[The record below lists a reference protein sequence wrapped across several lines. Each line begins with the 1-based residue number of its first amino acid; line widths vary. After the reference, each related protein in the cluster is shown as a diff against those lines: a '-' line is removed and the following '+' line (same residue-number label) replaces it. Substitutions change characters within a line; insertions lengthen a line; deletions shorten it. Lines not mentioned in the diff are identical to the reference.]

1 MSILK
6 ELTTYEYLLEAPSVA
21 IDIKKLF
28 TDVPPKTSAAALKKL
43 WGSQHLSWHGKRFFD
58 DGELGPAYVQAE
70 EAAREY
76 LSNGEEDKIIGD
88 VMVDLSPIKGELADD
103 VDYDYE
109 YEFNATFEDDESTL
123 QECYLGYDPK
133 RDVLYIGFDA
143 WSTDEDFNK
152 EWDDKFKEAS
162 GIKFDQDDPKHEKIL
177 DAAWKMYH
185 TKQMGF
191 YGFIFEI
198 TDSGGSMKA
207 EMAHPPMTGGFYGGM
222 YKMFKSQNPN
232 VIDLRLD

>member
-28 TDVPPKTSAAALKKL
+28 NDVPPKTSAAALEKL

-58 DGELGPAYVQAE
+58 EGDAGPAYVQAE
-70 EAAREY
+70 EAARKY
-76 LSNGEEDKIIGD
+76 LADGDLDDIIGD
-88 VMVDLSPIKGELADD
+88 VTVDLSPIKDELADD
-103 VDYDYE
+103 VDYQYE
-109 YEFNATFEDDESTL
+109 YEFNAVFENDESTL
-123 QECYLGYDPK
+123 QESYLGYDPK

-143 WSTDEDFNK
+143 WSIDEDFNNG
-152 EWDDKFKEAS
+152 WDAKFEEAS
-162 GIKFDQDDPKHEKIL
+162 GIEFDNDNPLHEKIL
-177 DAAWKMYH
+177 DTAWKMYH
-185 TKQMGF
+185 TKQMGY
-191 YGFIFEI
+191 YGLVFEI
-198 TDSGGSMKA
+198 TDTSGSMKA

-222 YKMFKSQNPN
+222 YKMFKSENPN